1 MTAPDELLPCP
12 FCGGKAEIK
21 DARKFLVVSKFSY
34 IIPYS
39 VGCSNKKCDVKPYTE
54 YSSTEQEAIDAW
66 NRRADG

>member
-1 MTAPDELLPCP
+1 MSDELKPCP
-12 FCGGKAEIK
+12 FCGGKAEMR

-66 NRRADG
+66 NRRANDD